1 MNGRRLDRLEHR
13 LGGDRRVTF
22 VIQAPP
28 EGLSIEEH
36 VQWQEE
42 RRREAHALGI
52 QSFTMALGLA
62 DVR

>member
-1 MNGRRLDRLEHR
+1 